1 MLCDKHIAD
10 VIHLLL
16 KRTAGFSEEE
26 LQKMLKLEPIS
37 IVHVYTHI
45 LSTELTRRMLCAT
58 SAAALS
64 FLSLLS
70 LKWAKLSSGQQEQLV
85 AALRTLKCM
94 PTRIE
99 NELKLPH
106 EVKISLLS
114 T

>member
-1 MLCDKHIAD
+1 
-10 VIHLLL
+10 
-16 KRTAGFSEEE
+16 
-26 LQKMLKLEPIS
+26 MLKLEPIS